1 MATELPEVVAR
12 RQQRILDLAR
22 HTGSVAVD
30 TLASELGVTPQT
42 IRRDLNLLAR
52 RALLSRV
59 HGGAV
64 VTSGVDNLDREA
76 RRLAAERVEE
86 RVA

>member
-30 TLASELGVTPQT
+30 TLASELGVKK
-42 IRRDLNLLAR
+42 L
-52 RALLSRV
+52 
-59 HGGAV
+59 G
-64 VTSGVDNLDREA
+64 
-76 RRLAAERVEE
+76 ER
-86 RVA
+86 